1 MDPFCNN
8 FMFVFVMLFVA
19 ALLPPAGK
27 ELTSLRSHIER
38 FLVFCHFTPGVLGH
52 VVLDCMHS

>member
-1 MDPFCNN
+1 MDHFCYN

-19 ALLPPAGK
+19 ALLPSAGK
-27 ELTSLRSHIER
+27 KLTSLRSYIER
-38 FLVFCHFTPGVLGH
+38 FLVFCHLTPGVPGH